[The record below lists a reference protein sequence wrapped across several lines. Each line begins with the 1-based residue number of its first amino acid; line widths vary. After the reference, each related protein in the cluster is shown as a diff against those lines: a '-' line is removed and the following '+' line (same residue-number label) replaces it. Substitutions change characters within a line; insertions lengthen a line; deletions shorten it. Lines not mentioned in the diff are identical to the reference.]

1 MMFQSKQAFALPWS
15 KTTKKAAFFLKNDLL
30 RPLRKYILILEDKI
44 QSRFHLIDL
53 LVFTLS
59 KERLYPYMDRE
70 RSLENILHTVYNYSG
85 YWAYR
90 RIFPQQILCEIQQL
104 AKEVK
109 KVSPST
115 ILEIGTS
122 NGGTLYVW
130 SRYLESCQRIIS
142 IDLPEAYPYA
152 KMKFF
157 ELFDTNKKF
166 YFLRSNSH
174 NRETLARLSQLLK
187 NDKIDFLF
195 IDGDHSYN
203 GVKQDFEMYKQFV
216 ASGGIIGFHDIVY
229 HPDYGV
235 NMFWNEI
242 KHNYASKEIIASKKQ
257 VGYGIGI
264 LYV

>member
-1 MMFQSKQAFALPWS
+1 MMSQPKRVFAPWL
-15 KTTKKAAFFLKNDLL
+15 KTIRKAAFFLRTDQL
-30 RPLRKYILILEDKI
+30 RTLRKYILILEDKI

-53 LVFTLS
+53 LVFSLS
-59 KERLYPYMDRE
+59 KARLYLYMDRE
-70 RSLENILHTVYNYSG
+70 RSLEDVLHTAYTYSG

-90 RIFPQQILCEIQQL
+90 CIIPQQIFCEMQQL

-115 ILEIGTS
+115 VLEIGTS

-130 SRYLESCQRIIS
+130 SRYLESCQGIIS

-166 YFLRSNSH
+166 CFLRLNSH
-174 NRETLARLSQLLK
+174 NKETRTRLSRLLK

-235 NMFWNEI
+235 SMFWNEI